1 MENTMSTKTKL
12 PKWFDGEHYSKGEE
26 VTNPFSGESY
36 KLNRT
41 ELSMYDFIK
50 GAEHIFGVHQA
61 TQPNTE
67 LNPQILKDFEK
78 GLDWFRSANAKAY
91 MVLLD

>member
-1 MENTMSTKTKL
+1 MNTKTKIQEL
-12 PKWFDGEHYSKGEE
+12 PKWFDGFHYSDGET
-26 VTNPFSGESY
+26 VTNPFSGEEFY
-36 KLNRT
+36 LNRT
-41 ELSMYDFIK
+41 ELSIYDLIK

-61 TQPNTE
+61 TQPNKE

-78 GLDWFRSANAKAY
+78 ALSWFRTNNAKAY